1 MYLTH
6 LSLTNFRNFA
16 RLDIDLPR
24 GPLLL
29 VGANGQGKTSL
40 LEAIYFLATL
50 SSFHADHERQLI
62 NFLVAR
68 EALAV
73 ARIVAIFSSDQA
85 QHRMEVRIIQESN
98 GMNGSSRVRKEVL
111 VDNLKVKISETAGYF
126 NAVLFLPHMVRI
138 IEGPPDE
145 RRRFL
150 NLAISQVSQPYN
162 RAFSEYSQSLGQ
174 RNALLKQINE
184 FGGDVSQ
191 LDFWDG
197 LVTTNGARLIQA
209 RITAIRE
216 LERYAARIHRELTR
230 GGGVLRLVYQPAYD
244 PLPAPPGQYALPL
257 DAPVDRTGLAVDKI
271 AEGFLHALAACR
283 SEDIARGITTIGPHR
298 DELRFI
304 ESGIDLGT
312 YGSRGQVRT
321 AMLAIKFAEV
331 EWMHA
336 KTGRSPVLLLDE
348 ALAELD
354 PLRRDD
360 LLGRVANC
368 EQMLL
373 TTTDLALFSP
383 DFVQKAALWQV
394 QDGRVEE
401 NTHSSG

>member
-145 RRRFL
+145 RRR
-150 NLAISQVSQPYN
+150 S
-162 RAFSEYSQSLGQ
+162 
-174 RNALLKQINE
+174 
-184 FGGDVSQ
+184 
-191 LDFWDG
+191 
-197 LVTTNGARLIQA
+197 
-209 RITAIRE
+209 
-216 LERYAARIHRELTR
+216 
-230 GGGVLRLVYQPAYD
+230 
-244 PLPAPPGQYALPL
+244 
-257 DAPVDRTGLAVDKI
+257 
-271 AEGFLHALAACR
+271 
-283 SEDIARGITTIGPHR
+283 
-298 DELRFI
+298 
-304 ESGIDLGT
+304 
-312 YGSRGQVRT
+312 
-321 AMLAIKFAEV
+321 
-331 EWMHA
+331 
-336 KTGRSPVLLLDE
+336 
-348 ALAELD
+348 
-354 PLRRDD
+354 
-360 LLGRVANC
+360 
-368 EQMLL
+368 
-373 TTTDLALFSP
+373 
-383 DFVQKAALWQV
+383 
-394 QDGRVEE
+394 
-401 NTHSSG
+401 